1 MRVLSVR
8 SIQYSLCTVYSV
20 LVLCPCNYSVL
31 VQLCEGALT
40 SDHCPKTAE
49 DEEGIKYKKPRR
61 NYLFRV
67 FINSRKAHTS
77 TWLEKLF
84 IVILN

>member
-1 MRVLSVR
+1 MYGVFSTHYVLSTL
-8 SIQYSLCTVYSV
+8 YLYCV
-20 LVLCPCNYSVL
+20 LCNYSVL

-49 DEEGIKYKKPRR
+49 DEDGIKYKKPRR